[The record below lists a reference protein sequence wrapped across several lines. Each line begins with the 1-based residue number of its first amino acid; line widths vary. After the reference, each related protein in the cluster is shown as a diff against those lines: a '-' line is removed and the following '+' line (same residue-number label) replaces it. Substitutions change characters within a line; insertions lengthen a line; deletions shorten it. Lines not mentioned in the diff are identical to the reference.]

1 MAKLN
6 SGTQIYGNLI
16 VNTFVTAVGNVIA
29 GNVTTVGLISATGNV
44 TAGNVVAAGNLF
56 YSGNILVA
64 RSLLVGTRT
73 TVATIPLGAGG
84 NVTIL
89 TRTGNTNVVVST

>member
-44 TAGNVVAAGNLF
+44 TAGNVVATANL
-56 YSGNILVA
+56 YYNGNILVA
-64 RSLLVGTRT
+64 RSLTVGTRT
-73 TVATIPLGAGG
+73 TPTSIPLTAGG
-84 NVTIL
+84 NIIVL
-89 TRTGNTNVVVST
+89 TRTGNTNVQVTT